1 MAQHSNGLH
10 HHGYVERS
18 TLSHALSAA
27 ERRMLDPDEVM
38 HSPDEVAAWLAGT
51 LRAAMGL
58 TEDEVGFTD
67 ETEIWLTESRRG
79 ETIVT
84 GLNDGPT
91 ITAEAVYDSNCECE
105 RQLKPVPPSKKRR

>member
-1 MAQHSNGLH
+1 MPQHANGLH
-10 HHGYVERS
+10 HHGYVERC
-18 TLSHALSAA
+18 TLSHAQTEA
-27 ERRMLDPDEVM
+27 ERRMLEPDEVM

-58 TEDEVGFTD
+58 TEDEVAFAD

-84 GLNDGPT
+84 GLNEGPT
-91 ITAEAVYDSNCECE
+91 ITAEAVYDSNCECD
-105 RQLKPVPPSKKRR
+105 RQLKAVPTKKRR

>member
-1 MAQHSNGLH
+1 MPQHANGLH

-18 TLSHALSAA
+18 TLSNALTAP

-38 HSPDEVAAWLAGT
+38 HSPEEVAAWLAGT

-58 TEDEVGFTD
+58 TEDEVAFTD
-67 ETEIWLTESRRG
+67 ENQIWLTESRRG

-91 ITAEAVYDSNCECE
+91 ITAEAIYDSNCECE
-105 RQLKPVPPSKKRR
+105 RQLKPVPAKKRR

>member
-1 MAQHSNGLH
+1 MPQHANGLH

-18 TLSHALSAA
+18 TLSNALTAA
-27 ERRMLDPDEVM
+27 ERRMLEPDEVM

-51 LRAAMGL
+51 LRAAMGRS
-58 TEDEVGFTD
+58 EEEVAFTD
-67 ETEIWLTESRRG
+67 ETEIWLAESDRG

-84 GLNDGPT
+84 GLHEGPT

-105 RQLKPVPPSKKRR
+105 RQLKAVPTKKRR